1 MTMKH
6 STIYNTVSLKTISQA
21 IGIAMVTSSSLLTFA
36 QDLTTE
42 NVVVITANQIEQNI
56 NDTLTDVEVIDRQDI
71 ERIQPQTFA
80 DLLAN
85 IAGIDVVQKGGQG
98 QNTSIFSR
106 GANSNQLLILID
118 GVRVGSATLGGK
130 SVADISISQIERVE
144 IIKGPRAALW
154 GSDAIGGVIH
164 IFTRR
169 FKSNEHRIGLTT
181 GTHGTR
187 EIDASIGF
195 GNDNFSNTVTYS
207 MKETSGIDAHL
218 NGDTDNDGY
227 ENDSLSIR
235 GDYNVT
241 ANSTIDWVAQRD
253 QGETEFDTSF
263 GGDKSS
269 HDNSLWNLRYS
280 LESADWSNQFSV
292 SQSTDENLTFGNGV
306 SKSDASVFETQRQ
319 QFNYLS
325 HYKLSDSISLAG
337 GLEWLEDDVSSS
349 TTTYAKEKRSTKSVH
364 LNGTYKND
372 SWLAEAAIRRDDVE
386 DVASQT
392 TFNLGLG
399 YRINEQYQLSL
410 NFGEGFKAPSFNDL
424 YFPYGG
430 NPDLKFETSSN
441 SEFVIKGFY
450 DIGNLVV
457 SIYDSEI
464 DNLIQWIPDTNG
476 IWAPQNIG
484 TADIFGIDASFK
496 ISHGNLSHKII
507 ASYVEAEDGITG
519 NQLPLRAKNHFGYEI
534 SYQGEA
540 FDIFAQVQQVGE
552 RPDTDFETYM
562 PTMLDAYIQLNVGL
576 GYRFNENLQLKLKIS
591 DAMDQEPTP
600 ASGYNSEGRTY
611 YLTLVH
617 QNLF

>member
-1 MTMKH
+1 MKR
-6 STIYNTVSLKTISQA
+6 STFTLNTISKA
-21 IGIAMVTSSSLLTFA
+21 ISLAIVTSSSLLTFA
-36 QDLTTE
+36 EDTTTD
-42 NVVVITANQIEQNI
+42 NVMVVTANQIEQNI

-130 SVADISISQIERVE
+130 SVADISISQIERIE

-154 GSDAIGGVIH
+154 GSDAIGGVLH

-169 FKSNEHRIGLTT
+169 FKSNEHRIGLTM

-187 EIDASIGF
+187 EIDASVGF
-195 GNDNFSNTVTYS
+195 GNDDFSNTLTYS
-207 MKETSGIDAHL
+207 KKDTRGIDAHL
-218 NGDTDNDGY
+218 SRDSDDDGY

-235 GDYNVT
+235 GDYKVSE
-241 ANSTIDWVAQRD
+241 NSIIDWLGQID

-269 HDNSLWNLRYS
+269 HDNYLWNLRYS
-280 LESADWSNQFSV
+280 LESDDWNNQFSV
-292 SQSTDENLTFGNGV
+292 SKNTDKNRTFGNGLLE
-306 SKSDASVFETQRQ
+306 SDADVFETQRQ

-325 HYKLSDSISLAG
+325 QYKLSDSITLAG
-337 GLEWLEDDVSSS
+337 GLEWLEDDVSNS

-364 LNGTYKND
+364 VNSTYKNG
-372 SWLAEAAIRRDDVE
+372 SWLTEAAIRRDDVE
-386 DVASQT
+386 DVATET

-399 YRINEQYQLSL
+399 YRLNEQHQLSL

-430 NPDLKFETSSN
+430 NPDLKFETSTN

-450 DIGNLVV
+450 DLGNLVV
-457 SIYDSEI
+457 SVYDSEI
-464 DNLIQWIPDTNG
+464 DNLIQWMPDANG
-476 IWAPQNIG
+476 IWAPQNVG
-484 TADIFGIDASFK
+484 TADIFGADVSFK

-507 ASYVEAEDGITG
+507 VSYVEAEDGITG
-519 NQLPLRAKNHFGYEI
+519 NQLALRAKNHFGYEL
-534 SYQGEA
+534 SYQAES
-540 FDIFAQVQQVGE
+540 FDFFAQVQQVGK
-552 RPDTDFETYM
+552 RPDTDFETFM
-562 PTMLDAYIQLNVGL
+562 PTKLDAYIQLNVGL

-600 ASGYNSEGRTY
+600 ASGYNSEGRAY